1 MDASPAVRARRCTC
15 RPSAPRE
22 KVAIAE
28 SRSSTA
34 AAMASATSNEPVQ
47 VQIRAWLQSNYARVM
62 DLFREWDDDNSG
74 AIDKKEFRQAVQV
87 LGLGASREE
96 LESLF
101 DSWDADGSGEIA
113 FAEMH
118 ALLRQGADPHAPPK
132 EQSPPDAPEQQQ
144 PKPKAGKRRTSHFAP
159 SVLSL
164 DIDEASQKGVAEQIR
179 EALAANAVR
188 VVDLFREW
196 DADRSG
202 SVSKKEFRKAMPHL
216 GLDVPKAEVDALF
229 DQWDPDGSGSIEIGE
244 LNRILRKQAEL
255 PTHLRAG
262 AVAVDTSTKNKR
274 TLRKGA
280 SGQANVLRGLDIDE
294 ESDKSFVEQ
303 IKESLAAHETRVID
317 LFRQWDEDRSGSVS
331 KREFRRA
338 LPILGCKVP
347 AKVADAVFDSLDPD
361 GSGQIEYKE
370 LNKLLRKGGNTCSLP
385 TIKGLAQENAPAFA
399 PASSSAASLP
409 ALGRFRNMVQS
420 HTFVQERAWRRLETR
435 G

>member
-1 MDASPAVRARRCTC
+1 MRNVFSHPEPALQC
-15 RPSAPRE
+15 PSD
-22 KVAIAE
+22 
-28 SRSSTA
+28 
-34 AAMASATSNEPVQ
+34 EPVQ

-118 ALLRQGADPHAPPK
+118 ALLRQCADPQAPPK
-132 EQSPPDAPEQQQ
+132 EQPPPSPEQ

-202 SVSKKEFRKAMPHL
+202 SVSKKEFRN
-216 GLDVPKAEVDALF
+216 E
-229 DQWDPDGSGSIEIGE
+229 
-244 LNRILRKQAEL
+244 
-255 PTHLRAG
+255 
-262 AVAVDTSTKNKR
+262 
-274 TLRKGA
+274 
-280 SGQANVLRGLDIDE
+280 
-294 ESDKSFVEQ
+294 
-303 IKESLAAHETRVID
+303 
-317 LFRQWDEDRSGSVS
+317 
-331 KREFRRA
+331 
-338 LPILGCKVP
+338 
-347 AKVADAVFDSLDPD
+347 
-361 GSGQIEYKE
+361 
-370 LNKLLRKGGNTCSLP
+370 
-385 TIKGLAQENAPAFA
+385 
-399 PASSSAASLP
+399 
-409 ALGRFRNMVQS
+409 
-420 HTFVQERAWRRLETR
+420 
-435 G
+435 

>member
-1 MDASPAVRARRCTC
+1 
-15 RPSAPRE
+15 
-22 KVAIAE
+22 
-28 SRSSTA
+28 
-34 AAMASATSNEPVQ
+34 MASATSNEPVQ

-385 TIKGLAQENAPAFA
+385 TIKGLAQENAPA
-399 PASSSAASLP
+399 
-409 ALGRFRNMVQS
+409 
-420 HTFVQERAWRRLETR
+420 
-435 G
+435 